1 MGGAVGGNN
10 SDVGYA
16 PECVDRVCHAEELA
30 FVFHSNLSLIPGVGT
45 WADNAAESVLSLS
58 MIDYWGNMA
67 TALDPKSTSIPGSGP
82 PLLWPAMNMQTQ
94 STMRF
99 RAGEG
104 ASRLE
109 SS

>member
-1 MGGAVGGNN
+1 
-10 SDVGYA
+10 
-16 PECVDRVCHAEELA
+16 
-30 FVFHSNLSLIPGVGT
+30 
-45 WADNAAESVLSLS
+45 
-58 MIDYWGNMA
+58 MA

-109 SS
+109 SSGSKTGSSSRVGGNVVESGVYRSRCAFWDSTGYDWLE